1 MAVWANMGLR
11 KGYYMKPPYDICMC
25 LNKECA
31 LRDTCK
37 RNPDHYDMR
46 GTIMSYSDL
55 YDGKM
60 CSSYWK
66 LERREKND

>member
-1 MAVWANMGLR
+1 MGLR
-11 KGYYMKPPYDICMC
+11 KGYNMNKPKPPYDICMC

-46 GTIMSYSDL
+46 GTITSYADL
-55 YDGKM
+55 WDGKL
-60 CSSYWK
+60 CSSYWR
-66 LERREKND
+66 LENEKKS